1 MMEERP
7 GKGREND
14 EEERDREVEREER
27 RRRRKKNTQKRTRL
41 FRLTGVPSGLLY
53 ANESPND
60 PPAS

>member
-14 EEERDREVEREER
+14 EEERDREVEREE